1 MTPEYVEPWL
11 RVAWEVYRKEP
22 VTAGDVA
29 RKLAAVGVDIQ
40 DQAFFA
46 SRVENMRLLQRAQNL
61 IFDYLARSV
70 EDVVGPDGEVRK
82 ALTVASR
89 GHFTAL
95 MRDFMVKEGMATE
108 EEFPE
113 VNHRSLADIRSQ
125 ARLELIFDTQ
135 VNLAYSGAQ
144 KAAGMTE
151 EALRDFPAW
160 ELVRL
165 EDRREPRYWPTRWR
179 QVGGTFFPGYN
190 AAYPDAPG
198 RFVAL
203 KTDTIWAELGSKSNF
218 KDALDVDRPPFAWYS
233 GMGWKQISRDE
244 WESNGKTTPPQV
256 EPPPDEKPRS
266 SASTLKLDPEIKR
279 KALEALKRDQEM
291 RRATPSKSIEEIARE
306 RARKVREELDKPWPP
321 PVREEGDNIVMD

>member
-22 VTAGDVA
+22 VTAGEVA
-29 RKLAAVGVDIQ
+29 RKLTAVGVDIE

-46 SRVENMRLLQRAQNL
+46 SRVENMRLLQRSQNL
-61 IFDYLARSV
+61 IFNYLARSV
-70 EDVVGPDGEVRK
+70 EDVIGPDGKTRK

-108 EEFPE
+108 EEFPA
-113 VNHRSLADIRSQ
+113 VDHKSVRDIRSQ

-144 KAAGMTE
+144 KAAGMTPE
-151 EALRDFPAW
+151 SLRDFPAW

-165 EDRREPRYWPTRWR
+165 EDRMEPRYWPTRWR
-179 QVGGTFFPGYN
+179 QAGGEFFPGVN
-190 AAYPDAPG
+190 EAYPDVPG

-203 KTDTIWAELGSKSNF
+203 KTDPIWAALGSQAMF
-218 KDALDVDRPPFAWYS
+218 KDALNVDRPPFAWRS
-233 GMGWKQISRDE
+233 GMGWKQISSDE
-244 WESNGKTTPPQV
+244 WESSGKPTPQQSDS
-256 EPPPDEKPRS
+256 PPDEKPRS

-279 KALEALKRDQEM
+279 KALEALKRDQEK

-306 RARKVREELDKPWPP
+306 RARQVREELDKPWPP
-321 PVREEGDNIVMD
+321 PVREDGDEIVMD

>member
-1 MTPEYVEPWL
+1 MTPDYVEPWL

-22 VTAGDVA
+22 VPAGDVA
-29 RKLAAVGVDIQ
+29 RKLAEIGADVE

-70 EDVVGPDGEVRK
+70 EDVVGPDGQTRK

-89 GHFTAL
+89 GAFTAL

-108 EEFPE
+108 EEFPL
-113 VNHRSLADIRSQ
+113 VNHQGLGDIRSQ

-135 VNLAYSGAQ
+135 VNLAYSAAQ
-144 KAAGMTE
+144 KSAGMLPDS
-151 EALRDFPAW
+151 LRDFPAW

-165 EDRREPRYWPTRWR
+165 EDRKEPRHWPTRWR
-179 QVGGTFFPGYN
+179 QVGGKFFPGEN

-203 KTDTIWAELGSKSNF
+203 KTDPIWSALGSKNLF
-218 KDALDVDRPPFAWYS
+218 NDALDVDRPPFAWRS
-233 GMGWKQISRDE
+233 GMGWKQVSRQE
-244 WESNGKTTPPQV
+244 WEAAGAVAPRQT
-256 EPPPDEKPRS
+256 EPPPSPQPRG
-266 SASTLKLDPEIKR
+266 SASIKNLDPEIKR
-279 KALEALKRDQEM
+279 KALEALRKERDSRPP
-291 RRATPSKSIEEIARE
+291 RRSVEEIARE
-306 RARKVREELDKPWPP
+306 RAADVRNQLKKPWPP
-321 PVREEGDNIVMD
+321 LVSEDGDEIVMD